1 MIKDK
6 DEVGKRLVIWEEKA
20 VVVKSEGTT
29 IRIFPD
35 KLDEAMNRI
44 VKDEKLRARLE
55 MKPADTMAEMGIY
68 VDDREKANLA
78 GKRLSEAMAQMS
90 ESDREAMLIAVP
102 GVVVGPVPAPVNSP
116 VVVVQVGVRVG
127 VRVATGV
134 LSIATEEAEIE
145 RQKKEG

>member
-1 MIKDK
+1 MTEEKK
-6 DEVGKRLVIWEEKA
+6 KPVEIWEEK
-20 VVVKSEGTT
+20 VMVVKAEGTT
-29 IRIFPD
+29 IRVFPD
-35 KLDEAMNRI
+35 RLDEAMNRI

-68 VDDREKANLA
+68 IDDREKANLA

-102 GVVVGPVPAPVNSP
+102 GVVVGPAPYPVNSP

-134 LSIATEEAEIE
+134 LSISAEEAEIE
-145 RQKKEG
+145 R